1 MSFLSKQ
8 FIDVIQWTEPED
20 GILAYRY
27 PMEDME
33 IQNGGKLTV
42 RDSQLAVFVNEGR
55 IADVFAPGLYT
66 LNTQTLP
73 ILTYLMN
80 WDKAFKS
87 PFKSD
92 VYYFSTRLQTNQRWG
107 TATPIT
113 IRDKE
118 FGAIRM
124 RGYGIYAYKIAD
136 PKLFYQKV
144 SGTRDIYGVPD
155 LEGQLRNTIVARMTD
170 SFAQSSVPF
179 LDMAAN
185 QAALGQKIVETVK
198 PSFAELGLS
207 LENFV
212 VENISLPDE
221 LQKMLDQRISMNMI
235 GDMGKYTQFQVAQ
248 SLPIAAAN
256 EGGGGIAGIGVGL
269 GAGLT
274 MAQQHDERDEAG
286 RAASAAPATLV
297 LRQVPA
303 CGAGAPAT
311 PAADTKFC
319 TNCGNKIAACVEVLS
334 GVRHRPA
341 IMDPMTSVWS
351 GSSKRTA
358 AIAAA
363 LDRIRNAAKNCSQL
377 IVDGWICIR
386 SANPMA
392 PVSRNGGMTGVSAAH
407 GIAHRLPHLSRIR
420 IAVLECFLLPA
431 APRSPIS
438 RRSCKRSSVRCVW
451 SCATSGATLSSMSS
465 HRLRTAPTAVRQ

>member
-42 RDSQLAVFVNEGR
+42 RDSQMAVFVNEGR

-66 LNTQTLP
+66 LNTNTLP

-118 FGAIRM
+118 FGAVRL

-136 PKLFYQKV
+136 AKVFYQKV
-144 SGTRDIYGVPD
+144 SGTRDIYGVVD
-155 LEGQLRNTIVARMTD
+155 LEGQLRNTIVGRMTD

-185 QAALGQKIVETVK
+185 QAALGQKIVEMLK

-207 LENFV
+207 LETFV
-212 VENISLPDE
+212 VENLSLPEE
-221 LQKMLDQRISMNMI
+221 LQERLDQRIGMNMI
-235 GDMGKYTQFQVAQ
+235 GDMGKYTQYQVAQ
-248 SLPIAAAN
+248 SMPIAAGN
-256 EGGGGIAGIGVGL
+256 EGGGAAGIGVGL

-274 MAQQHDERDEAG
+274 MANSMLNAIKPGEQAPPPAG
-286 RAASAAPATLV
+286 GPTPGAGPVAPIAPAAPATE
-297 LRQVPA
+297 
-303 CGAGAPAT
+303 
-311 PAADTKFC
+311 TKFC
-319 TNCGNKIAACVEVLS
+319 TNCGNKIPRA
-334 GVRHRPA
+334 
-341 IMDPMTSVWS
+341 
-351 GSSKRTA
+351 SKFCPECGTA
-358 AIAAA
+358 
-363 LDRIRNAAKNCSQL
+363 Q
-377 IVDGWICIR
+377 
-386 SANPMA
+386 
-392 PVSRNGGMTGVSAAH
+392 
-407 GIAHRLPHLSRIR
+407 
-420 IAVLECFLLPA
+420 
-431 APRSPIS
+431 
-438 RRSCKRSSVRCVW
+438 
-451 SCATSGATLSSMSS
+451 
-465 HRLRTAPTAVRQ
+465 Q

>member
-113 IRDKE
+113 IRDRE
-118 FGAIRM
+118 FGAVRM
-124 RGYGIYAYKIAD
+124 RGYGIYAYKIGD
-136 PKLFYQKV
+136 PKLFYQKL
-144 SGTRDIYGVPD
+144 SGTRDVYQVPD

-185 QAALGQKIVETVK
+185 QAALGQKIVEAVK

-221 LQKMLDQRISMNMI
+221 LQNMLDQRISMNMI

-248 SLPIAAAN
+248 SMPIAAAN
-256 EGGGGIAGIGVGL
+256 EGGGAAGIGVGL

-274 MAQQHDERDEAG
+274 MANSMMNAMKPGQTTPGEQSSPPAG
-286 RAASAAPATLV
+286 GPAPSAGPVAPAAPAAPATE
-297 LRQVPA
+297 
-303 CGAGAPAT
+303 
-311 PAADTKFC
+311 TKFC
-319 TNCGNKIAACVEVLS
+319 TNCGNKIPRA
-334 GVRHRPA
+334 
-341 IMDPMTSVWS
+341 
-351 GSSKRTA
+351 SKFCPECGTA
-358 AIAAA
+358 
-363 LDRIRNAAKNCSQL
+363 Q
-377 IVDGWICIR
+377 
-386 SANPMA
+386 
-392 PVSRNGGMTGVSAAH
+392 
-407 GIAHRLPHLSRIR
+407 
-420 IAVLECFLLPA
+420 
-431 APRSPIS
+431 
-438 RRSCKRSSVRCVW
+438 
-451 SCATSGATLSSMSS
+451 
-465 HRLRTAPTAVRQ
+465 

>member
-42 RDSQLAVFVNEGR
+42 RDSQMAVFVNEGR

-66 LNTQTLP
+66 LNTNTLP

-118 FGAIRM
+118 FGAVRV
-124 RGYGIYAYKIAD
+124 RGYGIYAYRIAD
-136 PKLFYQKV
+136 PKVFYQKV

-185 QAALGQKIVETVK
+185 QAQLGLKIVEVLK

-207 LENFV
+207 LETFV
-212 VENISLPDE
+212 VENISLPEE
-221 LQKMLDQRISMNMI
+221 LQERLDQRIGMNMI
-235 GDMGKYTQFQVAQ
+235 GDMGKYTQYQVAE
-248 SLPIAAAN
+248 SMPIAAAN
-256 EGGGGIAGIGVGL
+256 EGGGAAGIGVGL

-274 MAQQHDERDEAG
+274 MAQSMMNAVKTGQTTPAEP
-286 RAASAAPATLV
+286 AAPPVAPPAAPATE
-297 LRQVPA
+297 
-303 CGAGAPAT
+303 
-311 PAADTKFC
+311 TKFC
-319 TNCGNKIAACVEVLS
+319 TNCGKQIPRA
-334 GVRHRPA
+334 
-341 IMDPMTSVWS
+341 
-351 GSSKRTA
+351 SKFCPECGTA
-358 AIAAA
+358 
-363 LDRIRNAAKNCSQL
+363 Q
-377 IVDGWICIR
+377 
-386 SANPMA
+386 
-392 PVSRNGGMTGVSAAH
+392 
-407 GIAHRLPHLSRIR
+407 
-420 IAVLECFLLPA
+420 
-431 APRSPIS
+431 
-438 RRSCKRSSVRCVW
+438 
-451 SCATSGATLSSMSS
+451 
-465 HRLRTAPTAVRQ
+465 Q

>member
-66 LNTQTLP
+66 LSTQTLP
-73 ILTYLMN
+73 ILTYIMN

-124 RGYGIYAYKIAD
+124 RGYGIYTYKIAD
-136 PKLFYQKV
+136 AKVFYQKV
-144 SGTRDIYGVPD
+144 SGTRDMYRVAD

-170 SFAQSSVPF
+170 TFAQSSVPF

-185 QAALGQKIVETVK
+185 QQELGQKIADNLK
-198 PSFAELGLS
+198 PSFADLGIS
-207 LENFV
+207 LEAFV
-212 VENISLPDE
+212 MENISLPDE
-221 LQKMLDQRISMNMI
+221 LQKMLDQRISMNML
-235 GDMGKYTQFQVAQ
+235 GDMNKYTQFQVAQ

-256 EGGGGIAGIGVGL
+256 EGGGAAGIGVGL
-269 GAGLT
+269 GAGMA
-274 MAQQHDERDEAG
+274 MAQSMMNAMKPGEPPAPSG
-286 RAASAAPATLV
+286 GGGPAAAPSSGPTAPAAPAAPAT
-297 LRQVPA
+297 
-303 CGAGAPAT
+303 G
-311 PAADTKFC
+311 TKFC
-319 TNCGNKIAACVEVLS
+319 MNCGKSIPK
-334 GVRHRPA
+334 G
-341 IMDPMTSVWS
+341 
-351 GSSKRTA
+351 
-358 AIAAA
+358 
-363 LDRIRNAAKNCSQL
+363 AKFCPE
-377 IVDGWICIR
+377 C
-386 SANPMA
+386 
-392 PVSRNGGMTGVSAAH
+392 GGAQS
-407 GIAHRLPHLSRIR
+407 
-420 IAVLECFLLPA
+420 
-431 APRSPIS
+431 
-438 RRSCKRSSVRCVW
+438 
-451 SCATSGATLSSMSS
+451 
-465 HRLRTAPTAVRQ
+465 

>member
-42 RDSQLAVFVNEGR
+42 RDSQMAIFVNEGR

-66 LNTQTLP
+66 LNTNTLP

-118 FGAIRM
+118 FGAVRL

-136 PKLFYQKV
+136 PKVFYQKV
-144 SGTRDIYGVPD
+144 SGTRDLYGVGE

-185 QAALGQKIVETVK
+185 QAALGQKIVETLK

-212 VENISLPDE
+212 VENLSLPDE
-221 LQKMLDQRISMNMI
+221 LQQLLDQRIGMNMI

-248 SLPIAAAN
+248 SMPIAAAN
-256 EGGGGIAGIGVGL
+256 EGGGAAGIGVGL

-274 MAQQHDERDEAG
+274 MAQSMLNAVKPAEQQTP
-286 RAASAAPATLV
+286 AAPAAPV
-297 LRQVPA
+297 
-303 CGAGAPAT
+303 APAT
-311 PAADTKFC
+311 ETKFC
-319 TNCGNKIAACVEVLS
+319 TNCGKQIPRASKFCPEC
-334 GVRHRPA
+334 
-341 IMDPMTSVWS
+341 
-351 GSSKRTA
+351 GSA
-358 AIAAA
+358 
-363 LDRIRNAAKNCSQL
+363 Q
-377 IVDGWICIR
+377 
-386 SANPMA
+386 
-392 PVSRNGGMTGVSAAH
+392 
-407 GIAHRLPHLSRIR
+407 
-420 IAVLECFLLPA
+420 
-431 APRSPIS
+431 
-438 RRSCKRSSVRCVW
+438 
-451 SCATSGATLSSMSS
+451 
-465 HRLRTAPTAVRQ
+465 Q